1 MKLLFTSI
9 ILFIAVF
16 SINAQN
22 TDTTMSGFKK
32 IDFEKLDES
41 AFKLIS
47 QDWALLT
54 GGDTS
59 SFNTMTISW
68 GGFGCLWSLPVTF
81 VFVKPER
88 FTFGFMEKSGR
99 YSLSFFDHEKYK
111 DDLKIC
117 GTKSGRDGDKLKETK
132 LSLLTTP
139 NGLIAFNEAE
149 IIIECEVV
157 YSDFLDKEGILH
169 EPAKKWYNGEK
180 FHKMYVGK
188 VLAVWIREKE

>member
-1 MKLLFTSI
+1 MKKITVLLTLVSLIFT
-9 ILFIAVF
+9 L
-16 SINAQN
+16 NAQ
-22 TDTTMSGFKK
+22 TSDSTLAGFKK
-32 IDFEKLDES
+32 ISFEDLNQS
-41 AFKLIS
+41 TYKLIAN
-47 QDWALLT
+47 DWALLT

-88 FTFGFMEKSGR
+88 FTFGFMEKSGL
-99 YSLSFFDHEKYK
+99 YTLSFFDHEKYK
-111 DDLKIC
+111 DDLRIC

-132 LSLLTTP
+132 LSLITTP
-139 NGLIAFNEAE
+139 NGLKAFNEAE

-157 YSDFLDKEGILH
+157 YSDFLDEKGILH
-169 EPAKKWYNGEK
+169 EPATKWYNGEK

-188 VLAVWIREKE
+188 VLAVWVKEK